1 MEANIIAH
9 DGDQVTVQVC
19 IDLSGTMLEAEGQIQ
34 DACNAIGRAA
44 SLEAL
49 KRFETDGTPILLG
62 AIKWTR
68 RCTSHQTYQTPYGTV
83 GLERHVYQTSQGGKI
98 YCPLDADA
106 RIIRHA
112 TPLFAKQLSHKYAQM
127 NVNAVCADLSDN
139 HGRPV
144 TASYVQNVTDWVG
157 AIAMA
162 QEETWDYTLPVLD
175 QPVASVAI
183 SLDGAMLA
191 MKEEGWRE
199 AMVGS
204 LSLYDPAGERL
215 HTIYVAATPEHGKAV
230 FLQRMTQEIERIKT
244 QYPNALYLGIADG
257 AASNWSF
264 LEQHTERQLLDYFH
278 AAEHLPAIAM
288 AAYPGKTDKPKREQW
303 LHEQRHQLKHEHG
316 AVEAVIEAAQR
327 LTHKRSLSRSVNE
340 DLQAALTYFS
350 NQAARMD
357 YAQHLSE
364 HLPIGSGVIEAA
376 CKTLVKQRLCGAGMR
391 WKQRGAKIIL
401 SLRALV
407 QSTGRWAQFW
417 QKINQFGAQPC

>member
-1 MEANIIAH
+1 MARSI
-9 DGDQVTVQVC
+9 V
-19 IDLSGTMLEAEGQIQ
+19 
-34 DACNAIGRAA
+34 
-44 SLEAL
+44 
-49 KRFETDGTPILLG
+49 
-62 AIKWTR
+62 
-68 RCTSHQTYQTPYGTV
+68 
-83 GLERHVYQTSQGGKI
+83 
-98 YCPLDADA
+98 LDAHA

-204 LSLYDPAGERL
+204 LSLAAIDPAGERL

-264 LEQHTERQLLDYFH
+264 LSNTPSGNSSTISMPPNTS
-278 AAEHLPAIAM
+278 PAIAM

-303 LHEQRHQLKHEHG
+303 LHEQRHQPGQDEHG

-327 LTHKRSLSRSVNE
+327 LTHKRSPSKR
-340 DLQAALTYFS
+340 AAST
-350 NQAARMD
+350 R
-357 YAQHLSE
+357 
-364 HLPIGSGVIEAA
+364 I
-376 CKTLVKQRLCGAGMR
+376 CKR
-391 WKQRGAKIIL
+391 
-401 SLRALV
+401 
-407 QSTGRWAQFW
+407 
-417 QKINQFGAQPC
+417 P